1 MTHTEILSSL
11 KRRSFRPVYFLTGD
25 EPYFIDLISDYIE
38 QNVLTDDEKSFN
50 QTVVYGRDVDMPT
63 IVTMAKRYPMMA
75 EYQVII
81 VKEAQDADAFEK
93 LALYLDK
100 PLQSTILVLCFK
112 YKKIDKRTSENKRVV
127 KLIEEK
133 GVWFESKKLYDNQVP
148 AWINSYLSEK
158 NLVIDAKAATMMVDS
173 LGTEL
178 SKIVNEVDKLIITL
192 PQGHNRITAA
202 HVEKMIGISKDF
214 NTFELI
220 DALSV
225 RNVYKSFQIVDYF
238 ARNPKSG
245 LMVMHLSTLFNYF
258 VNVLA
263 VQFMPKNPR
272 GFNEFEISKHLGIT
286 TFQAGKLIPTA
297 TNYSAFKVVEIIA
310 LLRTYDAKS
319 KGFGQTG
326 TEDGELF
333 KELVYK
339 ILN

>member
-1 MTHTEILSSL
+1 MTHTEILSTL
-11 KRRSFRPVYFLTGD
+11 ARRVFKPVYFLTGD
-25 EPYFIDLISDYIE
+25 EPYYIDLVSDYIE
-38 QNVLTDDEKSFN
+38 QNVLTEDEKSFN
-50 QTVVYGRDVDMPT
+50 QTVVYGRDLDMGT

-75 EYQVII
+75 QYQVII
-81 VKEAQDADAFEK
+81 VKEAQDAAEFEK
-93 LALYLDK
+93 LAMYLDK
-100 PLQSTILVLCFK
+100 PLESTILVLCFK
-112 YKKIDKRTSENKRVV
+112 YKKIDKRTSDGKRIA

-148 AWINSYLSEK
+148 AWMNEYLKEK
-158 NLVIDAKAATMMVDS
+158 NLVIDAKAATMMADS
-173 LGTEL
+173 LGTDL

-192 PQGHNRITAA
+192 PQGQNRITAA

-220 DALSV
+220 DAISAK
-225 RNVYKSFQIVDYF
+225 NVFKSFQIVDYF

-245 LMVMHLSTLFNYF
+245 LMVMHLTTLFNHF

-263 VQFMPKNPR
+263 VQYMPNSQ
-272 GFNEFEISKHLGIT
+272 GAHNEYEVAKHLGLT
-286 TFQAGKLIPTA
+286 PFQARKFIETTKNFPPR
-297 TNYSAFKVVEIIA
+297 KVVQIIS

-319 KGFGQTG
+319 KGYGQTG
-326 TEDGELF
+326 TADGELF